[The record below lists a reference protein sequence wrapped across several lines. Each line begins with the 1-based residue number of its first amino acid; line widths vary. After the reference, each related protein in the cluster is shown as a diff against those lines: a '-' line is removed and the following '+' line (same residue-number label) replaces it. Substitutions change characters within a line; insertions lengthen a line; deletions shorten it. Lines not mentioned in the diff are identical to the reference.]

1 MKKFISILL
10 CVITVVSLTAY
21 TVVFASCEEN
31 TPIDKISI
39 DDIPR
44 EWKGEYDGWVP
55 FEVVKRNL
63 NLYITGIGDTGYIAG
78 TALLYPSDKAPS
90 DYGVNGK
97 YSFRGNIN
105 LETGEIT
112 VQGYSWIEV
121 GLGLRT
127 GNFVFTKLEG
137 ILDVENKTINGTC
150 DHGAWTMS
158 AIDYEKFN
166 TNKNFS
172 LGIDNNS
179 FVHRNLNLKSHGFK
193 NINNYSIDKVY
204 YDDLKNKAE
213 PHERWVLKGARNKKW
228 SGACYGI
235 ACTMA
240 MLFNNQ
246 INIEQLTD
254 SGASSYFDMPYPC
267 DDKKLLSMIHYY
279 HLSQNLNKYSPSSNA
294 ISQTYS
300 NGTFGNC
307 YNLNCKYDSMS
318 IYLQKLVEYTLNDN
332 VVPMTYVYKK
342 YDKEKG
348 GIVTPGHAVLL
359 TDCSYDTSNKKYI
372 IDVYD
377 VNSVNTVNT
386 NGTFGKLEINED
398 FTDFIYSM
406 PDGSC
411 LAANNYINMTL
422 VDIDKISTLQYGA
435 DTNIN
440 SGNSISNEDNFFS
453 NRTKIKIRLQDNFSL
468 TNDKGQTFTF
478 DGENF
483 SGNLPVYSIN
493 MEYDEEYSFI
503 VIETDNSTLFT
514 VTDVSNGMN
523 VDLYNEIKYMTLSVS
538 NAEQAVFS
546 LENSELTIDGNDYNF
561 EAYIGVNQEVAD
573 NENGLVSVTG
583 DAKSDVT
590 ISANNNFVSI
600 KSDDLIENVTTASLI
615 GTEVYEV
622 TQEEAASEFDFSAQY
637 KGDGNVSGLA
647 FGDVS
652 GDNAITASDALLI
665 LRIAVGQSTDINSLQ
680 KKLAD
685 VNSDGKITAS
695 DALLTLRNAVGIET
709 SSKVG
714 ELY

>member
-10 CVITVVSLTAY
+10 CVITVVSLAAFTIISAD
-21 TVVFASCEEN
+21 CEET
-31 TPIDKISI
+31 TPDTKISI

-55 FEVVKRNL
+55 LEVVKRNL
-63 NLYITGIGDTGYIAG
+63 NLYITGIGDKGYIAG

-97 YSFRGNIN
+97 YSFNGNIN

-112 VQGYSWIEV
+112 VQGYRWLEV
-121 GLGLRT
+121 GLGLSTR
-127 GNFVFTKLEG
+127 NFVFTKLEG
-137 ILDVENKTINGTC
+137 ILDVENRTINGTC

-179 FVHRNLNLKSHGFK
+179 FRHNKLNEEFDGFYG
-193 NINNYSIDKVY
+193 INNYSIDKAY

-213 PHERWVLKGARNKKW
+213 PYEGWVLKGARNKKW
-228 SGACYGI
+228 TGACYGI

-254 SGASSYFDMPYPC
+254 SGVSSYFDMPYPC
-267 DDKKLLSMIHYY
+267 DDKKLLNMIHYY
-279 HLSQNLNKYSPSSNA
+279 HLSQNINKYAPSSNA

-300 NGTFGNC
+300 NGTFSNY

-348 GIVTPGHAVLL
+348 MIVTPGHAVLL
-359 TDCSYDTSNKKYI
+359 TNCNYDISSKKYI
-372 IDVYD
+372 IEVYD

-386 NGTFGKLEINED
+386 NGIFGKLEINED
-398 FTDFIYSM
+398 FTDFIYNM

-440 SGNSISNEDNFFS
+440 SGYSISNEDSFLS
-453 NRTKIKIRLQDNFSL
+453 NRTKVKIQLQDKL
-468 TNDKGQTFTF
+468 TLMNDKGQNFTF

-483 SGNLPVYSIN
+483 SGNLPVYS
-493 MEYDEEYSFI
+493 METDYYDEYSFI
-503 VIETDNSTLFT
+503 IIETDNSTFFT
-514 VTDVSNGMN
+514 VNDVGAGINI
-523 VDLYNEIKYMTLSVS
+523 DLYNEIKYMTISVS

-546 LENSELTIDGNDYNF
+546 LENNELTINGNDYDF
-561 EAYIGVNQEVAD
+561 EAYISVNQEVAD
-573 NENGLVSVTG
+573 NEKGLVSVTG

-590 ISANNNFVSI
+590 ISANNSFVSI

-637 KGDGNVSGLA
+637 KGDGSISGLA

-665 LRIAVGQSTDINSLQ
+665 LRIAVGESTDINSLQ

-695 DALLTLRNAVGIET
+695 DALLTLRHAVGILT